1 MKEWLEKGKRIKRKY
16 LIMFLIIWAAQMA
29 AAFYFCVQKQG
40 FHEDEYYTY
49 YSTARTNGF
58 YVEDGQW
65 MDRETYL
72 DEFVVLPGQRFQ
84 YELVKQVQSWD
95 VHPPVYYWV
104 FHTAASLVPGMFSKW
119 IGLSVNLV
127 LWGINIVLLAY
138 LAYVVSGRSEKLSLL
153 VTFAYGLSPAALS
166 GVVFIRMYEM
176 LTMFVLICAILHVR
190 TVSHMLAGRW
200 NKLPVFRCLVP
211 MAVVTYLGFLTQYY
225 YFIFLFYLAAAFC
238 VWLLWR
244 ERKIWN
250 CLRYGVSQ
258 GVAFVLAYLTYPFC
272 LGQMFRGQRG
282 AQATENF
289 FDLSNTVQRFRFF
302 YELLDE
308 YVFGKMLP
316 AVLLLILI
324 LAVTDYRQRSMRKLQ
339 YVVGNEGQKESGE
352 EKDSENRIESVK
364 EDDNEKRKESGK
376 EKHSEIRIGDR
387 KGEDSERRIEGGKEG
402 KKREENRKEKELS
415 GQKKS
420 LKEEGIVYILLAAAA
435 LGYFL
440 TVSKTAL
447 LLGDTS
453 NRYQLPV
460 YGMIV
465 LLLFQAVWVLWKR
478 VVTGNKAGKMVGR
491 RLLTARTEADRGH
504 VWEAAAHIA
513 DRSYIW
519 VAMAVICLLIDVM
532 GLMSDRV
539 VFLYPEDR
547 GQVNFAREREREN
560 TPVIYLYDPGA
571 EWCIWDVADELFAY
585 SEVYFAAADSMDE
598 IRDERIGNA
607 DALVVYIVEGADA
620 EVQIG
625 RIAESNK
632 KLSGSLEGGKPVFE
646 EKYCDV
652 YYLR

>member
-72 DEFVVLPGQRFQ
+72 DEFVVLPGRRFQ
-84 YELVKQVQSWD
+84 YGLVKQVQSWD
-95 VHPPVYYWV
+95 VHPPMYYWV
-104 FHTAASLVPGMFSKW
+104 FHTAASLVPGVFSKW

-190 TVSHMLAGRW
+190 AVRHMLSGRW
-200 NKLPVFRCLVP
+200 NKLQVSRCLVP

-238 VWLLWR
+238 IWLLWR

-258 GVAFVLAYLTYPFC
+258 GVAFVLAYLTYPSC

-316 AVLLLILI
+316 VTLLLILI
-324 LAVTDYRQRSMRKLQ
+324 LAITDYRQRSLRKLQ
-339 YVVGNEGQKESGE
+339 YAVE
-352 EKDSENRIESVK
+352 
-364 EDDNEKRKESGK
+364 NEKRKESGESDNEKRNESGK
-376 EKHSEIRIGDR
+376 EKHCERRIGDR
-387 KGEDSERRIEGGKEG
+387 KEKDSERRIEGRKGKEG
-402 KKREENRKEKELS
+402 KKREENRKEEGLS

-420 LKEEGIVYILLAAAA
+420 LKEEEIVYVLLAAAV

-478 VVTGNKAGKMVGR
+478 VVTGDKAGNMANR
-491 RLLTARTEADRGH
+491 RLLVARTEADRGH
-504 VWEAAAHIA
+504 IWEAAAHIA
-513 DRSYIW
+513 DRGYIW

-532 GLMSDRV
+532 GLMADRV

-547 GQVNFAREREREN
+547 EQVYFAREREQEN
-560 TPVIYLYDPGA
+560 TPVIYLYDLGA

-585 SEVYFAAADSMDE
+585 SEVYFASADNMDK
-598 IRDERIGNA
+598 IRDERIENA
-607 DALVVYIVEGADA
+607 DAVVVYIAEGADVEA
-620 EVQIG
+620 QIG
-625 RIAESNK
+625 RITESNK